1 MLAVLSN
8 IKLWNIIIINMLDI
22 RIELKSLIG
31 RKITSMN
38 KVVNAL
44 RDAGIFTTGP
54 SNISAKLKN
63 KTIKFEEVQQI
74 LDYLGYELVIKEK

>member
-1 MLAVLSN
+1 
-8 IKLWNIIIINMLDI
+8 MLDI
-22 RIELKSLIG
+22 RIELKALIG
-31 RKITSMN
+31 RKYTSMN
-38 KVVNAL
+38 KVVRAL

-54 SNISAKLKN
+54 SNISAKIKN